1 MNTLDRIRH
10 YDSYQLAR
18 EEMLMKTL
26 TLTSKQTLS
35 LLIIISIIILICLA
49 YTL

>member
-26 TLTSKQTLS
+26 TLTDL
-35 LLIIISIIILICLA
+35 
-49 YTL
+49 